1 MQFIVK
7 IAKCEMWKIRKRF
20 KSFVHL
26 IQHCKNKQSKKHFN
40 YTPPTKRATNTI
52 YRAAVANVNI

>member
-7 IAKCEMWKIRKRF
+7 IAKCEMWKTRKRF

-26 IQHCKNKQSKKHFN
+26 IQHCKNKQSKKHFHTL
-40 YTPPTKRATNTI
+40 YTTDEASDEYNTELL
-52 YRAAVANVNI
+52 